1 MLGKFSAIQL
11 LWKPY
16 FVVLKYNNVLKYTL
30 SEGHKDGDS
39 AFKDLQ
45 LKGTDTVYP
54 FGLLK
59 W

>member
-39 AFKDLQ
+39 AFKDL
-45 LKGTDTVYP
+45 
-54 FGLLK
+54 
-59 W
+59 